1 MPVLTRS
8 LILAACALLVGVLP
22 ASAQRGLQL
31 DDVDA
36 LFSEEA
42 RVEVN
47 LQGPLL
53 RLVAE
58 ASRAEE
64 PEFAAMVDGM
74 RGIFVRQYAL
84 STARNGMDSR
94 VRDMARSLESG
105 GWQTLVRVREDD
117 EDIFIYL
124 LPDGD
129 IIDGLVVM
137 ALDSTEDE
145 ATFVTFDGRIDPAQ
159 IGRLGARFH
168 IDALEQAGG

>member
-1 MPVLTRS
+1 MTMLSRPLAF
-8 LILAACALLVGVLP
+8 AACAFLIGVLP
-22 ASAQRGLQL
+22 ASAQRSLEL
-31 DDVDA
+31 DDLDA

-64 PEFAAMVDGM
+64 PEFAAMVDAM

-84 STARNGMDSR
+84 STARSGVSTR
-94 VRDMARSLESG
+94 VRDMARSLESS

-137 ALDSTEDE
+137 ALNSTDDE
-145 ATFVTFDGRIDPAQ
+145 ATFVTFEGRIDPEQ
-159 IGRLGARFH
+159 IGRLGARFN
-168 IDALEQAGG
+168 IDALERAGG

>member
-1 MPVLTRS
+1 MTMSYRS
-8 LILAACALLVGVLP
+8 LALAALALLVGVLP
-22 ASAQRGLQL
+22 ASAQRSLQL
-31 DDVDA
+31 DDLDA

-42 RVEVN
+42 RIEVN

-64 PEFAAMVDGM
+64 PEFAAMIDGM

-84 STARNGMDSR
+84 STAQRGVDTR
-94 VRDMARSLESG
+94 IRDMARSLESS

-137 ALDSTEDE
+137 ALDNDEDE
-145 ATFVTFDGRIDPAQ
+145 ATFVTFEGRIDPEQ
-159 IGRLGARFH
+159 IGRLGARFN
-168 IDALEQAGG
+168 IDALERAGG